1 MKVIKKINNNVAICL
16 DNNHHELIAFGKG
29 IGFPKIPY
37 ELTDLSIVWRTYY
50 GIKESYLPLLN
61 EIPEKI
67 FRISIKV
74 VDIAKL
80 TISNELNSNIIF
92 TLADHIN
99 FAIERY
105 KKAMDIKMP
114 FIYDVQH
121 LYEKEMDV
129 GMKAVALINKE
140 LEIRLTKD
148 EAVSIALHFI
158 NAESMQANMEDE
170 TNEKK
175 IIKDLTTLI
184 EEDFEIQIDRD
195 GFNFSRFVSHLQYLL
210 KRQENDTSISS
221 ENKKMFDCMK
231 EVYEQTYTCVQHIK
245 DYLVEQLN
253 WNPGEEEL
261 LYLMLHINRLC
272 SREDCNH

>member
-37 ELTDLSIVWRTYY
+37 ELKDLSTVWRTYY
-50 GIKESYLPLLN
+50 GIKENYLPLLN
-61 EIPEKI
+61 EIPEGI
-67 FRISIKV
+67 FKISIKV
-74 VDIAKL
+74 VDLAKL
-80 TISNELNSNIIF
+80 TISNELNSNIVF

-105 KKAMDIKMP
+105 KKSMDIKMP

-121 LYEKEMDV
+121 LYEKEMEV
-129 GMKAVALINKE
+129 GKKAISMINKE
-140 LEIRLTKD
+140 LDIHLAKD

-158 NAESMQANMEDE
+158 NAETMRSDAEDE

-175 IIKDLTTLI
+175 VIKDITVLI
-184 EEDFEIQIDRD
+184 EQEFEIQIDRE

-210 KRQENDTSISS
+210 KRKENDTSISS

-231 EVYEQTYTCVQHIK
+231 ESYEQTYRCVLHIK
-245 DYLVEQLN
+245 QYLCDQLN
-253 WNPGEEEL
+253 WNPSEEEL